1 MSQSGVGVAE
11 SNTLNVIR
19 VYPNPSNGYFAIELS
34 ANEQVIISNTLGQ
47 VVLNKNFDKIL
58 QYIDIQ
64 NNING
69 IYFVKVIIEGK
80 EKVVKLVKQ

>member
-1 MSQSGVGVAE
+1 MVQSQWWWM
-11 SNTLNVIR
+11 
-19 VYPNPSNGYFAIELS
+19 P
-34 ANEQVIISNTLGQ
+34 QVIISNTLGQ
-47 VVLNKNFDKIL
+47 VVLNENFDKIL

-69 IYFVKVIIEGK
+69 IYFVKVIIERK